1 MLNKQAEAWTVSQAK
16 THLSTIL
23 RRAKAGEPQI
33 IGAREQYVVV
43 PLDVFR
49 KQQRPPVGTWL
60 IAEGAKV
67 ALEDQDVVLPSR
79 HGDRPAPFADAPG

>member
-1 MLNKQAEAWTVSQAK
+1 MLNKQARMWTVSQAK

-43 PLDVFR
+43 PLDVFQ

-60 IAEGAKV
+60 IEAGAKV
-67 ALEDQDVVLPSR
+67 ALDDADVILPSR
-79 HGDRPAPFADAPG
+79 HEDRLVVFEDTTG

>member
-1 MLNKQAEAWTVSQAK
+1 MLDKQVGAWTVSQAK

-23 RRAKAGEPQI
+23 RKAKAGELQI
-33 IGAREQYVVV
+33 IGTREQYVVV

-60 IAEGAKV
+60 IEEGAKV
-67 ALEDQDVVLPSR
+67 ALEDEDVILPSR
-79 HGDRPAPFADAPG
+79 HEDRSVPFADAI